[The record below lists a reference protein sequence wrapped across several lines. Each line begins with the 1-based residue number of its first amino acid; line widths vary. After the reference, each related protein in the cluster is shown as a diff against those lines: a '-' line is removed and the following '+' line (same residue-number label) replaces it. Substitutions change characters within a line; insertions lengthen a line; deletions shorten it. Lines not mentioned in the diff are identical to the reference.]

1 MITIINGLH
10 KGDVIWCEG
19 KGIGQTL
26 SLVSGQFFQ
35 KIVENCFGQCMIK
48 LVSWILVEFKS
59 VQELLRERKEKKR
72 KKIDGEEEK
81 KDIKRSVQEL
91 TNLKMRQ

>member
-1 MITIINGLH
+1 MIIIINGLH

-48 LVSWILVEFKS
+48 LVSWILVEFKN
-59 VQELLRERKEKKR
+59 VQELLQERKEKKKDRRRRR
-72 KKIDGEEEK
+72 KERDKKECPGID
-81 KDIKRSVQEL
+81 
-91 TNLKMRQ
+91 

>member
-59 VQELLRERKEKKR
+59 VQELLRERKEKKKDRWRRR
-72 KKIDGEEEK
+72 KERDKKECPGID
-81 KDIKRSVQEL
+81 
-91 TNLKMRQ
+91 

>member
-1 MITIINGLH
+1 M
-10 KGDVIWCEG
+10 
-19 KGIGQTL
+19 
-26 SLVSGQFFQ
+26 
-35 KIVENCFGQCMIK
+35 
-48 LVSWILVEFKS
+48 EFKS

-81 KDIKRSVQEL
+81 KEIKRSVQEL

>member
-10 KGDVIWCEG
+10 KGDVIWCLG

-48 LVSWILVEFKS
+48 LVSWILVEFRS
-59 VQELLRERKEKKR
+59 VQELLRERKEKKKDRWRRR
-72 KKIDGEEEK
+72 KERDKKEWPGID
-81 KDIKRSVQEL
+81 
-91 TNLKMRQ
+91 

>member
-48 LVSWILVEFKS
+48 LVSWILVEFRS
-59 VQELLRERKEKKR
+59 VQELLRERKEKKKDRWRRR
-72 KKIDGEEEK
+72 KERDKKECPGID
-81 KDIKRSVQEL
+81 
-91 TNLKMRQ
+91 

>member
-10 KGDVIWCEG
+10 KGDVIWCAG

-59 VQELLRERKEKKR
+59 VQELLRERKEKKKDRWRRR
-72 KKIDGEEEK
+72 KERDKKECPGID
-81 KDIKRSVQEL
+81 
-91 TNLKMRQ
+91 